1 MKYTIAILKMQKK
14 KTFFEIIINSKN
26 VENENIIVRLF
37 ESFF

>member
-1 MKYTIAILKMQKK
+1 MKYTIAILKMQK

-26 VENENIIVRLF
+26 VENENSIVRLF